1 MFTQALYDLGKQL
14 LEKARNGETEE
25 VRALMANGAPFT
37 ADWLG
42 TSPLHMAAASGHVE
56 TCEILLRAGCSR
68 DARTKVDKTPLHLA
82 AYEGHG
88 AVVELLV
95 KHGASLE
102 ARDMLLMT
110 PLHWAVE
117 KGHIDVIRTLLRFGA
132 SQEMVSKFEL
142 SPMDIALQSE
152 RKDIIELLQEYLLS
166 PATVSNAVASIFTP
180 SSGSGKQATLT
191 IPQVSSVTEVPVTVT
206 MGPLPASENPA
217 VMRKV
222 LGNNKV
228 IKLSGQKVIPVDR
241 LQPTPTT
248 PVRKVATAAAATS
261 TATNEKGSYL
271 TALEALEQ
279 AAGSGAVSEAAIQF
293 LAQAQGIRAAEVG
306 LQDEDNLVASAP
318 ENGQTIQLSHMGRL
332 ALVNAAANAS
342 ASTEKIIIVNST
354 NDEDRISLQQQLEE
368 MRREAERYKRALHE
382 KEKEAEEYKKRLR
395 LSNEVEIIPGD
406 DTGSF

>member
-1 MFTQALYDLGKQL
+1 
-14 LEKARNGETEE
+14 
-25 VRALMANGAPFT
+25 MANGAPFT

-95 KHGASLE
+95 KYGASLE

-117 KGHIDVIRTLLRFGA
+117 KGHIDVIRTLLQFGA

-152 RKDIIELLQEYLLS
+152 RKDIIELLQEYLVS
-166 PATVSNAVASIFTP
+166 PVTLNNAVASIFTP
-180 SSGSGKQATLT
+180 SSESGKQPELT
-191 IPQVSSVTEVPVTVT
+191 PTPVNSGSEGPITVT
-206 MGPLPASENPA
+206 MGPRHTSENTM
-217 VMRKV
+217 VVRKV
-222 LGNNKV
+222 LGNHRV
-228 IKLSGQKVIPVDR
+228 LKLSGQKVVPLDKLPQSTTSSRR
-241 LQPTPTT
+241 LAAAT
-248 PVRKVATAAAATS
+248 ATAAAS
-261 TATNEKGSYL
+261 GKDSVL

-279 AAGSGAVSEAAIQF
+279 AAGSGTVSEAALQF
-293 LAQAQGIRAAEVG
+293 LAQAQGIRAAESS
-306 LQDEDNLVASAP
+306 LQEEGSLVTSAL
-318 ENGQTIQLSHMGRL
+318 ESGQTIQLSHMGRL
-332 ALVNAAANAS
+332 ALFNATAS
-342 ASTEKIIIVNST
+342 ANTPTEKIIIVNST
-354 NDEDRISLQQQLEE
+354 DDEDRISLQQQLEE

-382 KEKEAEEYKKRLR
+382 KEKEAEQYKKRLR
-395 LSNEVEIIPGD
+395 LADDVEILPD
-406 DTGSF
+406 DESAGF